1 MGERTCGL
9 MGPIFVGR
17 SQSQKIR
24 KILVQMSSG
33 PSKKCHPLW
42 ADHANKHFKNERDCN
57 LVVTS
62 VSIAPEV
69 LGRLR
74 WERILGFNCDVHSV
88 VNDVPVDSET
98 PVVTSFQSRWFASLV
113 FEDAHR
119 GRICI
124 YMFIEMWV
132 SELYCVISKKN
143 YYCIKF
149 MLALCHF
156 GWT

>member
-1 MGERTCGL
+1 
-9 MGPIFVGR
+9 VGSWALCLLGGANQR
-17 SQSQKIR
+17 KNK

-42 ADHANKHFKNERDCN
+42 ADHANKHFKNERACS

-62 VSIAPEV
+62 VSVAPEV

-98 PVVTSFQSRWFASLV
+98 PVVTSSISRIRWLTLRRCS
-113 FEDAHR
+113 
-119 GRICI
+119 
-124 YMFIEMWV
+124 
-132 SELYCVISKKN
+132 
-143 YYCIKF
+143 
-149 MLALCHF
+149 
-156 GWT
+156 